1 MVANIPRYIVWSTE
15 LVDNADPFQ
24 HRWLLRQI
32 LMYGRAK
39 DIRLLNFDEIERE
52 LKHLNLPREVESLW
66 RVYLEWW
73 NGRK

>member
-15 LVDNADPFQ
+15 QVDNADPFQ

-39 DIRLLNFDEIERE
+39 DIRSLDFDEIERE
-52 LKHLNLPREVESLW
+52 LKNLNLPCEVESLW
-66 RVYLEWW
+66 RVYLERRH
-73 NGRK
+73 GSK